1 MILIIGGA
9 FQGKTEYAR
18 SLGIS
23 DICDGALEDN
33 HRVWEH
39 SAVNNFQLLVKRQL
53 EAGLDPLEEAE
64 KLLQKNPD
72 ILIISTEIGGG
83 IVPMDQ
89 SERLW
94 REAVGKV
101 CCFLARKSSRVV
113 RVICGIPTIIME
125 TGDCK

>member
-9 FQGKTEYAR
+9 YQGKTEYAR

-23 DICDGALEDN
+23 DICNGESEDTDK
-33 HRVWEH
+33 VWEH

-53 EAGLDPLEEAE
+53 ESGLDPLEEAE

-83 IVPMDQ
+83 IVPMEK

-94 REAVGKV
+94 REAVGRV
-101 CCFLARKSSRVV
+101 CCFLARNSSRVV
-113 RVICGIPTIIME
+113 RVICGIPTIIKE
-125 TGDCK
+125 TGDNN